1 MVQELQLYRAF
12 LTHFTRYDRMPTS
25 KKIRQRQKAIHR
37 STGAAINDSDVY
49 RKYFAA
55 PRGILGV
62 VCFAFFFTVVTSP
75 AFHAFI
81 SVSTVQTLW
90 LPVASSPSSLQ
101 KQNQSDKQGKQNR
114 LKFFAQA
121 MDRVD
126 SKEYKE
132 ALALFDKSSKAIGNV
147 PSNDLLH
154 TEWGHTLR
162 SLGNIDGAVKHYEKA
177 IDHNE
182 RSFSALG
189 ALAEIF
195 HDRTDSS
202 FKSKSVGLLAY
213 LFDMRHACEPHR
225 NVGKKNENR
234 DIPSYCVDVKEN
246 KDEFAIVMR
255 RAYMLRAEIFF
266 ENEDFEYCL
275 GYLKL
280 AQKIVTQNIR
290 GDTDDINL
298 KFGLVYEK
306 LERFRLAYAHYRECR
321 QSVRLCQQRIN
332 FLKKV
337 GREAGK
343 MVQEEGESS
352 GKI

>member
-1 MVQELQLYRAF
+1 M
-12 LTHFTRYDRMPTS
+12 
-25 KKIRQRQKAIHR
+25 
-37 STGAAINDSDVY
+37 
-49 RKYFAA
+49 
-55 PRGILGV
+55 
-62 VCFAFFFTVVTSP
+62 
-75 AFHAFI
+75 
-81 SVSTVQTLW
+81 
-90 LPVASSPSSLQ
+90 
-101 KQNQSDKQGKQNR
+101 
-114 LKFFAQA
+114 
-121 MDRVD
+121 
-126 SKEYKE
+126 
-132 ALALFDKSSKAIGNV
+132 FDKSSKAVGDA

-154 TEWGHTLR
+154 TEWGHALR
-162 SLGNIDGAVKHYEKA
+162 SLGNIDGAVEHYEKA
-177 IDHNE
+177 VDHNE

-189 ALAEIF
+189 AWAEIF
-195 HDRTDSS
+195 HARTDSS

-225 NVGKKNENR
+225 NVGKKNEKR
-234 DIPSYCVDVKEN
+234 DIPSYCLDVKEN

-280 AQKIVTQNIR
+280 AQKVVTQNIR
-290 GDTDDINL
+290 RDTDDINL

-321 QSVRLCQQRIN
+321 QSVRVCQERIN

-343 MVQEEGESS
+343 MIQEEGEPL